1 MVNFENGVRGSLDLC
16 MFAENSRLQE
26 EICGVGDLGKIEAGV
41 PSNSSGENSSELTI
55 GLRESYNFS
64 TEKVVVDEKALNAG
78 SHHGSTYYEHLGFI
92 NSINNKLPAEVSI
105 KDGLYSVA
113 MGQAA
118 EISAKEGRVV
128 EMSEFNLWGFEKIYL
143 LYQL

>member
-1 MVNFENGVRGSLDLC
+1 MNDYKLDENKFSIISWLVKYRDLNDI
-16 MFAENSRLQE
+16 FTAQT
-26 EICGVGDLGKIEAGV
+26 VDKKIFDAGH
-41 PSNSSGENSSELTI
+41 
-55 GLRESYNFS
+55 
-64 TEKVVVDEKALNAG
+64 
-78 SHHGSTYYEHLGFI
+78 HHGSTYYEHLGFI

-128 EMSEFNLWGFEKIYL
+128 RMSEFNL
-143 LYQL
+143 